1 MNTKRS
7 SNIIAIALLGI
18 TAAATAQKL
27 PMEMRR
33 SDDGRMILTGNQ
45 PNGGLYDQSLIRTV
59 RLTFAQPNYW
69 QLLQQN
75 YQAEIE
81 IPATMEVDGVTYDSV
96 GIRFRGQTSYMQ
108 IQSSQKKSFNVAL
121 DFVHEDQR
129 LMGYK
134 TLNLL
139 NCFDDPS
146 FMREVFFQHQ
156 IKRHIPAAK
165 SAYIHLYI
173 NGEDWGLYPNV
184 QQLNK
189 DFYKEW
195 FLSND
200 GTNWRA
206 DVPDSLSGTGPGGGG
221 GKWGDGTAGLN
232 YLGADTALYQKY
244 YTIKSTDRER
254 PWDDLVR
261 TCQVLNQT
269 PLDSLPHAL
278 PAVMDVDRALWFI
291 ASELLF
297 SDDDGYVNKGKM
309 DYYLYWEAETG
320 RMTPIEYDANSVMK
334 RRNQNWSPFFHE
346 TNVNYPLLN
355 RVLAV
360 PQYRQR
366 YLAHMRTLIAE
377 LLDTATT
384 HATLRSY
391 YAMIDSVVQKDP
403 KKLYSYQRFTTEID
417 TLKGFIQQRRSYLLS
432 NTEIAQAS
440 PTIADVEYL
449 VGGQSWTP
457 PTANQPATVKA
468 SASHPQGMKGMN
480 LYFATGLVGNFTKV
494 EMADDGQHGD
504 GAANDGL
511 YAAEIPGQ
519 PTGTWMRF
527 YVEAV
532 ANNSAATASYAPPGA
547 EHDVY
552 TYTVATESAA
562 NTAVVINEVMASNS
576 KTVVDNAEEYEDW
589 IELFNTAS
597 EPVNLAGYHLTDDP
611 TKMDKW
617 TFPEGVVIPANGY
630 YIIWAD
636 EDQEQGD
643 NHCNF
648 KLSASAEQLLL
659 TDAAL
664 ALVDSVSW
672 GQQTAD
678 MSFARKPNGTGSF
691 ATQPPTFNGN
701 NDAATTGVNQEAA
714 TTTLRVF
721 PNPAQARLRVM
732 LNNPGNNSGMET
744 LVITNTVGQQMF
756 KGRVSAGIDLDVSSW
771 PAGIYFVRCGAM
783 QVKVAVQ

>member
-1 MNTKRS
+1 MNTKHS
-7 SNIIAIALLGI
+7 IIIALALLASV
-18 TAAATAQKL
+18 AAATAQKL
-27 PMEMRR
+27 PMEIRR
-33 SDDGRMILTGNQ
+33 SNDGRMLITGTQ
-45 PNGGLYDQSLIRTV
+45 PNSGLYDQSLIRTV
-59 RLTFAQPNYW
+59 HLTFAQPNYW

-81 IPATMEVDGVTYDSV
+81 IPATMVVDGVTYDSV

-108 IQSSQKKSFNVAL
+108 IQSSQKKSFNVSV
-121 DFVHEDQR
+121 DFVHDDQR

-134 TLNLL
+134 SLNFL

-156 IKRHIPAAK
+156 IRRHIPAAK

-206 DVPDSLSGTGPGGGG
+206 DVPDSLSTGGPGMGGGG
-221 GKWGDGTAGLN
+221 GAKWGDGTAGLN

-244 YTIKSTDRER
+244 YTLKSTDRER
-254 PWDDLVR
+254 PWDDLVNA
-261 TCQVLNQT
+261 CQVLNQT
-269 PLDSLPHAL
+269 PLDSLPNAL

-320 RMTPIEYDANSVMK
+320 RITPIEYDANSVMK

-366 YLAHMRTLIAE
+366 YLAHMRTLVAE
-377 LLDTATT
+377 LLDTATA
-384 HATLRSY
+384 HATLQNY
-391 YAMIDSVVQKDP
+391 YAMIDSIVQKDP
-403 KKLYSYQRFTTEID
+403 KKLYPYQRFTTEMD
-417 TLKGFIQQRRSYLLS
+417 TLKAFIQQRRSYLLS
-432 NTEIAQAS
+432 NTEIAQTA
-440 PTIADVEYL
+440 PTIAAVQYV
-449 VGGQSWTP
+449 VGEQSWAP
-457 PTANQPATVKA
+457 PAADQPAVVKA

-480 LYFATGLVGNFTKV
+480 LYYATGIVGNFTKV
-494 EMADDGQHGD
+494 EMGDDGQHGD
-504 GAANDGL
+504 EAANDGI

-519 PTGTWMRF
+519 AAGTWIRF

-532 ANNSAATASYAPPGA
+532 ANNTPGTVSYAPPGA

-552 TYTVATESAA
+552 TYTVATEPASNTSA
-562 NTAVVINEVMASNS
+562 VINEVMASNS
-576 KTVVDNAEEYEDW
+576 KTVADDAGEYEDW

-611 TKMDKW
+611 AKMDKW
-617 TFPEGVVIPANGY
+617 TFPEGAVLPANGY

-636 EDQEQGD
+636 EDQEQGA

-659 TDAAL
+659 TDAAM
-664 ALVDSVSW
+664 AIVDSVSW

-691 ATQPPTFNGN
+691 VIQPSTFNGT
-701 NDAATTGVNQEAA
+701 NDAGVSGVGQQTAATTV
-714 TTTLRVF
+714 RVF
-721 PNPAQARLRVM
+721 PNPAHQRLRVM
-732 LNNPGNNSGMET
+732 LGTIGTET
-744 LVITNTVGQQMF
+744 VVITNALGQRMF
-756 KGRVSAGIDLDVSSW
+756 QGAITAGIDLDVSGW
-771 PAGIYFVRCGAM
+771 AAGIYFVQCGGA
-783 QVKVAVQ
+783 QLKVAVQ

>member
-1 MNTKRS
+1 
-7 SNIIAIALLGI
+7 
-18 TAAATAQKL
+18 
-27 PMEMRR
+27 
-33 SDDGRMILTGNQ
+33 
-45 PNGGLYDQSLIRTV
+45 
-59 RLTFAQPNYW
+59 
-69 QLLQQN
+69 
-75 YQAEIE
+75 
-81 IPATMEVDGVTYDSV
+81 
-96 GIRFRGQTSYMQ
+96 
-108 IQSSQKKSFNVAL
+108 
-121 DFVHEDQR
+121 
-129 LMGYK
+129 
-134 TLNLL
+134 
-139 NCFDDPS
+139 
-146 FMREVFFQHQ
+146 
-156 IKRHIPAAK
+156 
-165 SAYIHLYI
+165 
-173 NGEDWGLYPNV
+173 
-184 QQLNK
+184 
-189 DFYKEW
+189 
-195 FLSND
+195 
-200 GTNWRA
+200 
-206 DVPDSLSGTGPGGGG
+206 
-221 GKWGDGTAGLN
+221 
-232 YLGADTALYQKY
+232 
-244 YTIKSTDRER
+244 
-254 PWDDLVR
+254 
-261 TCQVLNQT
+261 
-269 PLDSLPHAL
+269 
-278 PAVMDVDRALWFI
+278 MDVDRALWFI

-527 YVEAV
+527 YVEAM

-562 NTAVVINEVMASNS
+562 NAAVVINEVMASNS

-617 TFPEGVVIPANGY
+617 TFPEGAVIPANGY

-678 MSFARKPNGTGSF
+678 ISFARKPNGTGSF
-691 ATQPPTFNGN
+691 VIQPPTFNGT

-714 TTTLRVF
+714 STALRVF
-721 PNPAQARLRVM
+721 PNPAHARLRVM

-771 PAGIYFVRCGAM
+771 SAGMYFVRCGAM

>member
-1 MNTKRS
+1 MKHRMIVTF
-7 SNIIAIALLGI
+7 ALLA
-18 TAAATAQKL
+18 TMAAATSQPL

-33 SDDGRMILTGNQ
+33 TADGRMLLTGDQ

-81 IPATMEVDGVTYDSV
+81 IPATMEVDGITYDSV
-96 GIRFRGQTSYMQ
+96 GIRFRGQTSYRQ
-108 IQSSQKKSFNVAL
+108 IQQSQKKSFNVSI
-121 DFVHEDQR
+121 DFVHDKQR

-189 DFYKEW
+189 DFYEEW

-206 DVPDSLSGTGPGGGG
+206 DVPDTLSGVPGMGGG

-244 YTIKSTDRER
+244 YTLKSTDRDT

-269 PLDSLPHAL
+269 PVASLPDAL
-278 PAVMDVDRALWFI
+278 PAVMDVDRALWFM

-320 RMTPIEYDANSVMK
+320 RITPIEYDANSVMK
-334 RRNQNWSPFFHE
+334 RANQNWSPFYHE

-377 LLDTATT
+377 LMDTATAFAALDRYHT
-384 HATLRSY
+384 
-391 YAMIDSVVQKDP
+391 MIDSIVQKDS
-403 KKLYSYQRFTTEID
+403 KKLYPYQRFATERD
-417 TLKGFIQQRRSYLLS
+417 SLKNFIRQRRNYLLS
-432 NTEIAQAS
+432 NAEVAQTAPAIAG
-440 PTIADVEYL
+440 VEY
-449 VGGQSWTP
+449 VAGKEAWV
-457 PTANQPATVKA
+457 APAADQAAVVKA
-468 SASHPQGMKGMN
+468 SATHQQGVKGMN
-480 LYFATGLVGNFTKV
+480 LYFATGIVGNFTKV

-504 GAANDGL
+504 GAANDGT

-519 PTGTWMRF
+519 AAGTWVRF

-532 ANNSAATASYAPPGA
+532 ANNSASSVSYAPPGA

-552 TYTVATESAA
+552 TYTVAAETAA
-562 NTAVVINEVMASNS
+562 GATVVINEFMASNS
-576 KTVVDNAEEYEDW
+576 ATVVDNAEEYEDW
-589 IELFNTAS
+589 IELYNTAS
-597 EPVNLAGYHLTDDP
+597 EPVNLAGYHITDDP

-617 TFPEGVVIPANGY
+617 TFPEGAVIPANGY
-630 YIIWAD
+630 FILWAD
-636 EDQEQGD
+636 EDDEQGA

-659 TDAAL
+659 SDASMAII
-664 ALVDSVSW
+664 DSVSW

-678 MSFARKPNGTGSF
+678 MSFARKPNGTGNF
-691 ATQPPTFNGN
+691 AIQAPTFNST
-701 NDAATTGVNQEAA
+701 NDAPTTGVSQENQ
-714 TTTLRVF
+714 TTGLRAF
-721 PNPAQARLRVM
+721 PNPANEWLRII
-732 LNNPGNNSGMET
+732 LNNRGNSVGTERV
-744 LVITNTVGQQMF
+744 VITNTIGVQMF
-756 KGRVSAGIDLDVSSW
+756 NGVITAGIDLDISSW
-771 PAGIYFVRCGAM
+771 AAGVYFVQSGTQNM
-783 QVKVAVQ
+783 KIVVE

>member
-1 MNTKRS
+1 MKQHTT
-7 SNIIAIALLGI
+7 ITLILLAIVA
-18 TAAATAQKL
+18 TAATSQTL

-33 SDDGRMILTGNQ
+33 TADGRMILTGDQQNI
-45 PNGGLYDQSLIRTV
+45 GLYDQSLIRTV
-59 RLTFAQPNYW
+59 HLTFAQPNYW

-81 IPATMEVDGVTYDSV
+81 IPATMVVDGVTYDSV

-108 IQSSQKKSFNVAL
+108 TQNSQKKSFNVAI

-173 NGEDWGLYPNV
+173 NGQDWGLYPNV

-189 DFYKEW
+189 DFYEEW

-206 DVPDSLSGTGPGGGG
+206 DVPDTLSGVPGMGGG
-221 GKWGDGTAGLN
+221 GKWGDGTAALN

-254 PWDDLVR
+254 PWEDLVR

-269 PLDSLPHAL
+269 PVASLPDAL
-278 PAVMDVDRALWFI
+278 PAVLDIDRALWFM

-334 RRNQNWSPFFHE
+334 RANQNWSPFYHE

-377 LLDTATT
+377 LLDTTT
-384 HATLRSY
+384 AHAMLDQYR
-391 YAMIDSVVQKDP
+391 AMIDSIVQKDP
-403 KKLYSYQRFTTEID
+403 KKLYTYQRFTTEID
-417 TLKGFIQQRRSYLLS
+417 SLKNFMRQRKNYLLS
-432 NTEIAQAS
+432 NTEIAQVA
-440 PTIADVEYL
+440 PTIASVEYV
-449 VGGQSWTP
+449 VGEQSWTA
-457 PTANQPATVKA
+457 PTPNQPAIVKA
-468 SASHPQGMKGMN
+468 SATHPQGMKGMK
-480 LYFATGLVGNFTKV
+480 LYYATGIVGNFTAV
-494 EMADDGQHGD
+494 DMADDGQHGD

-519 PTGTWMRF
+519 PAGTWMRF

-532 ANNSAATASYAPPGA
+532 ANNTPGTVSYAPPGA

-552 TYTVATESAA
+552 TYTVAAESASNA
-562 NTAVVINEVMASNS
+562 TVVINEIMASNS

-617 TFPEGVVIPANGY
+617 TFPEGAVIPANGY

-636 EDQEQGD
+636 EDEDQGD

-648 KLSASAEQLLL
+648 KLSASAEQVLLS
-659 TDAAL
+659 DATM

-678 MSFARKPNGTGSF
+678 MSFARKPNGTGNF
-691 ATQPPTFNGN
+691 AIQSPTFNST
-701 NDAATTGVNQEAA
+701 NDAGISGVEEETVTAI
-714 TTTLRVF
+714 RVF
-721 PNPAQARLRVM
+721 PNPAYQRLRVM
-732 LNNPGNNSGMET
+732 MNNVGTET
-744 LVITNTVGQQMF
+744 VVITNAVGQQMF
-756 KGRVSAGIDLDVSSW
+756 QGRVTTGIDLDISNW
-771 PAGIYFVRCGAM
+771 PAGIYFVQCGS
-783 QVKVAVQ
+783 QKLKIAVQH